1 VYLEAWLRLF
11 FQIFFTQKYI
21 KIIFQEDTCIR
32 SWKKNG
38 LGKKNREKKYGVGLS
53 TQKLAWET

>member
-1 VYLEAWLRLF
+1 MVTFVFSNIFYL
-11 FQIFFTQKYI
+11 
-21 KIIFQEDTCIR
+21 KIYQNNIPRRYLYKILE
-32 SWKKNG
+32 KNG